1 MIELVIT
8 YVLYLSK
15 QTSTPMSA
23 TETKTAIYQLVET
36 IQDEQF
42 LQAVY
47 TILEKQATSEHD
59 FWDYLADEQKD
70 SIKRGMA
77 DADAGR
83 VKLFQEVFK
92 KYQ

>member
-8 YVLYLSK
+8 YVLYLGK
-15 QTSTPMSA
+15 QTSIPMSA

-59 FWDYLADEQKD
+59 FWDCLADEQKE
-70 SIKRGMA
+70 SIKRGIA
-77 DADAGR
+77 DADADR
-83 VKLFQEVFK
+83 IRPFQQVLQ